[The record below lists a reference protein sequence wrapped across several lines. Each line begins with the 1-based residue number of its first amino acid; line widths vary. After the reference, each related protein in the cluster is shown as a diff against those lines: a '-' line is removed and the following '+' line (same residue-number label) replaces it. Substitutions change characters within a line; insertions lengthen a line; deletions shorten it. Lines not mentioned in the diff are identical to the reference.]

1 MVTAITIPILPCADL
16 DDSISFYEALG
27 FNRTYRQQRP
37 NPYAVVELGEIRIH
51 LFGLDDF
58 DPETSYG
65 SVIIAVSDPDT
76 LYEDFAAGLRER
88 FGKLPAS
95 GIPRILRPRKRHG
108 TVRGFSVVDPGGNWL
123 RVSKLGDDEETRDTT
138 TGLARVIENAARL
151 GDAKGD
157 DEEAIRLLENGL
169 ERFSDAPQIERA
181 RALLYLAELNT
192 RVGDQPAA
200 LASLTAASSIDLSDE
215 DRESIKA
222 EAEHAR
228 EIVGGS
234 HDDVD
239 KP

>member
-1 MVTAITIPILPCADL
+1 MATAITIPILPCAHL

-88 FGKLPAS
+88 FGKLPSS

-138 TGLARVIENAARL
+138 HGSCP
-151 GDAKGD
+151 G
-157 DEEAIRLLENGL
+157 
-169 ERFSDAPQIERA
+169 
-181 RALLYLAELNT
+181 
-192 RVGDQPAA
+192 
-200 LASLTAASSIDLSDE
+200 
-215 DRESIKA
+215 DRERGQ
-222 EAEHAR
+222 AR
-228 EIVGGS
+228 RRKGR
-234 HDDVD
+234 
-239 KP
+239 

>member
-1 MVTAITIPILPCADL
+1 MATAITIPILPCADL
-16 DDSISFYEALG
+16 DDSISFYETLG

-58 DPETSYG
+58 DPVTSYG

-88 FGKLPAS
+88 FGKLPSS
-95 GIPRILRPRKRHG
+95 GIPRILRPRKRYG

-123 RVSKLGDDEETRDTT
+123 RISKLGDAEEARETT

-157 DEEAIRLLENGL
+157 DDEAIRLLVNGL
-169 ERFSDAPQIERA
+169 GRFSDAPPIERA
-181 RALLYLAELNT
+181 RALLYLAELHA
-192 RVGDQPAA
+192 RVGDAPAA
-200 LASLTAASSIDLSDE
+200 FESLAAASSIDLSEE
-215 DRESIKA
+215 DSESIRV
-222 EAEHAR
+222 ETDHAR
-228 EIVGGS
+228 EVVVGKS
-234 HDDVD
+234 R
-239 KP
+239 

>member
-1 MVTAITIPILPCADL
+1 MASAITIPILPCADL
-16 DDSISFYEALG
+16 DDSISFYETLR

-58 DPETSYG
+58 DPATSYG

-76 LYEDFAAGLRER
+76 LYEEFAAGLRER
-88 FGKLPAS
+88 FGELPSS

-123 RVSKLGDDEETRDTT
+123 RVSKLGDAEETRETT
-138 TGLARVIENAARL
+138 TGLARVMENAARL

-157 DEEAIRLLENGL
+157 DDEAIRLLENGL
-169 ERFSDAPQIERA
+169 ERFSDVPQIERA

-200 LASLTAASSIDLSDE
+200 LESLTAASSIELSDE

-228 EIVGGS
+228 EIVGKS
-234 HDDVD
+234 R
-239 KP
+239 

>member
-1 MVTAITIPILPCADL
+1 MASAITIPILPCADL
-16 DDSISFYEALG
+16 DESISFYEAVG

-58 DPETSYG
+58 DPVTSYG
-65 SVIIAVSDPDT
+65 SVIIAVSDPDA

-88 FGKLPAS
+88 FGKLPSS

-123 RVSKLGDDEETRDTT
+123 RVSKLGDAEETREAT

-157 DEEAIRLLENGL
+157 DDEAVRLLENGL
-169 ERFSDAPQIERA
+169 ERFSDAPRIERA
-181 RALLYLAELNT
+181 RALLYLAELYA
-192 RVGDQPAA
+192 RVGDEPAA
-200 LASLTAASSIDLSDE
+200 LESLTAASSIELSDE

-222 EAEHAR
+222 EADHAR
-228 EIVGGS
+228 EIVGGKS
-234 HDDVD
+234 R
-239 KP
+239 